1 MVGDLL
7 SWPSTSA
14 VAYSTSFQVP
24 WFTPSRPSVREPSL
38 NGRLTCLP
46 GPGRNWARCFSI
58 VHCPCLHHSNSLSSG
73 AGTQRETGSPLPP
86 SPPLPQSSAV
96 FSPVFQACCCGV
108 SPEAFSIDEFH
119 RGNQPLS
126 SNLSPASRQ
135 QRHVRDASPSR
146 ENPQDSSPFYSSTG
160 SPGQEQVAA
169 GRCPL
174 PIARESSVSL
184 PV

>member
-1 MVGDLL
+1 MVEDLL
-7 SWPSTSA
+7 LWPSTSGL
-14 VAYSTSFQVP
+14 AYSTSFQVP

-38 NGRLTCLP
+38 NGRLTWI
-46 GPGRNWARCFSI
+46 PGRGRRCRSCFSI

-96 FSPVFQACCCGV
+96 FSPVFQGGCCGV

-135 QRHVRDASPSR
+135 QRAARDASPSR
-146 ENPQDSSPFYSSTG
+146 ENPQDSSPFYSPFV
-160 SPGQEQVAA
+160 SPVQEQVAA